1 LTSFASAVLL
11 RSLKKLSSGDSD
23 SGEGIFADWVFGVKC
38 KAVFGIQSDSPWI
51 STLGAN
57 PSNGRNA
64 LFYYQELDFV
74 LAKRA
79 YEASREGT
87 IKAES
92 NVGCYRAGFQASL
105 SDACG
110 EREAEAKLFQRI
122 R

>member
-11 RSLKKLSSGDSD
+11 RSLKKLSSGDSN

-38 KAVFGIQSDSPWI
+38 KAVFGI
-51 STLGAN
+51 
-57 PSNGRNA
+57 
-64 LFYYQELDFV
+64 Y

-79 YEASREGT
+79 YEASRGVT

-105 SDACG
+105 CDACG
-110 EREAEAKLFQRI
+110 EREAEAKLFERI
-122 R
+122 W